1 MCCWWQKRCWTPSPS
16 CCFGGGF
23 LLMCCSYQLPHRRCS
38 LSPEVERFRQS
49 FKIVTR
55 PTTRPT
61 RSVRPTWA
69 LRPTRWSHGTILK
82 HPKPGTTWYHLAL
95 WYHLAP
101 PGTTWHHPLSWWI
114 LLSGFQPFT
123 MSQFINF
130 DPTTHKIA
138 PANMLTF
145 ACSNMYWKYPSPI
158 LLKGPR
164 QRKRKGR
171 EREGSKLPKSWSVKA
186 KPSTA
191 LKWKSLN
198 HIRYYL
204 IRYYLKGARINIFKI
219 KEHRTAIFKSKEY
232 MVQG

>member
-1 MCCWWQKRCWTPSPS
+1 MEDAHC
-16 CCFGGGF
+16 
-23 LLMCCSYQLPHRRCS
+23 LLKWEDS
-38 LSPEVERFRQS
+38 RQS

-55 PTTRPT
+55 PTRTTRPT

-82 HPKPGTTWYHLAL
+82 HPKPGTTWHY
-95 WYHLAP
+95 LAP
-101 PGTTWHHPLSWWI
+101 PGTTWHHPLSCWI

-130 DPTTHKIA
+130 KFKFHTQINWH
-138 PANMLTF
+138 LQ
-145 ACSNMYWKYPSPI
+145 CSNMYWKYPSPI

-198 HIRYYL
+198 RIR
-204 IRYYLKGARINIFKI
+204 
-219 KEHRTAIFKSKEY
+219 
-232 MVQG
+232 

>member
-1 MCCWWQKRCWTPSPS
+1 MEDAHC
-16 CCFGGGF
+16 
-23 LLMCCSYQLPHRRCS
+23 LLKWEDS
-38 LSPEVERFRQS
+38 RQS

-55 PTTRPT
+55 PTMTTRPT

-69 LRPTRWSHGTILK
+69 LRSTRWSHGT
-82 HPKPGTTWYHLAL
+82 KPGTTLNHV
-95 WYHLAP
+95 
-101 PGTTWHHPLSWWI
+101 
-114 LLSGFQPFT
+114 GFQPFT
-123 MSQFINF
+123 MFQFINV

-171 EREGSKLPKSWSVKA
+171 EREGGRLPKSWSVEA

-191 LKWKSLN
+191 LITQLYKY
-198 HIRYYL
+198 I
-204 IRYYLKGARINIFKI
+204 KGH
-219 KEHRTAIFKSKEY
+219 E
-232 MVQG
+232 V